1 MVKCVLSL
9 VLKIT
14 LFAAIMLMVAKTLNY
29 DDLVGSF
36 VSQHVSFE
44 DADKIGRMVSG
55 EPDPEPTE
63 SIRFYISILINTLI
77 SVPILSA
84 IFTAYKGVT
93 HKLSPASLHKEW
105 AFSSLRRFAK
115 IFVFTFLFWALFRFL
130 PYQLVFSGNQT
141 YSAFA
146 MAAIVGFILLITI
159 FCYWVITKK
168 IIIKRS
174 L

>member
-1 MVKCVLSL
+1 MAKYALSL
-9 VLKIT
+9 LIKIT
-14 LFAAIMLMVAKTLNY
+14 LFAAIMLTVAKTLNY
-29 DDLVGSF
+29 DDLVSSF
-36 VSQHVSFE
+36 VSKHVSFD

-77 SVPILSA
+77 SIPILSA
-84 IFTAYKGVT
+84 MFTAYNGVT

-105 AFSSLRRFAK
+105 AFSSFRRFAK
-115 IFVFTFLFWALFRFL
+115 ISAFTFLFWALFRFL
-130 PYQLVFSGNQT
+130 PYQLMFPGNQT

-159 FCYWVITKK
+159 ACYWLIKKK